1 MVPAPPT
8 PTPTNTSG
16 ETLWC
21 FLCCFHLAP
30 SPPHTKEVEAHLAVL
45 GVPSSSSGNSPET
58 VATCPS
64 PEEEE
69 VAVKG
74 GTTAVDED
82 GSRAFRSNQFL
93 LRVGIKLERS
103 ESDETQVARIMRCPS
118 WDPYARTV
126 EAGPGTIGSSSSG
139 SRSGGGI
146 GSSHG
151 STTGGDLVTSSG
163 DAHLAKLHVACRS
176 TLAHLTRLREAG
188 CARSEGS
195 GVTDSSGRSSFCH
208 GATSNP
214 LMSGVKKQGLP
225 PSLTVALAS
234 QAAGSAD
241 LMLSPFLASAVSSST
256 PCPNGEDCRD
266 DVVAEEDE
274 EDEEEDDEE
283 DMGKMVDVTIA
294 YSEVLQLQQNIPEA
308 IDVVSKLRDE
318 LRANPLHRRHHM
330 QCLRRLGVLHKVSSQ
345 LADAEASVREYIALC
360 GDSDTGNGGGDGDAH
375 GSDAL
380 ANAYTLL
387 ATIIDEAGGR
397 PHEALA
403 ADKVAMEIMKK
414 GRPCM

>member
-1 MVPAPPT
+1 M
-8 PTPTNTSG
+8 
-16 ETLWC
+16 
-21 FLCCFHLAP
+21 
-30 SPPHTKEVEAHLAVL
+30 
-45 GVPSSSSGNSPET
+45 
-58 VATCPS
+58 
-64 PEEEE
+64 
-69 VAVKG
+69 
-74 GTTAVDED
+74 
-82 GSRAFRSNQFL
+82 
-93 LRVGIKLERS
+93 
-103 ESDETQVARIMRCPS
+103 
-118 WDPYARTV
+118 
-126 EAGPGTIGSSSSG
+126 
-139 SRSGGGI
+139 
-146 GSSHG
+146 
-151 STTGGDLVTSSG
+151 
-163 DAHLAKLHVACRS
+163 
-176 TLAHLTRLREAG
+176 
-188 CARSEGS
+188 
-195 GVTDSSGRSSFCH
+195 
-208 GATSNP
+208 
-214 LMSGVKKQGLP
+214 P

-241 LMLSPFLASAVSSST
+241 PTPSPFLAPAVSSSA

-274 EDEEEDDEE
+274 EDDDEE

-330 QCLRRLGVLHKVSSQ
+330 QCLRRLGVLHKVSGR

-375 GSDAL
+375 GSDDAL
-380 ANAYTLL
+380 AHAYTLL

-414 GRPCM
+414 GRCM